1 MFKLLQGRAFGP
13 RLYGAVRVAAVPW
26 QDEAL
31 LPGVQDAQAPDDLER
46 EESVSVR
53 HGFLLLVLFSKAQNP
68 HPPQGCKV
76 FQAKVFKVK
85 FKVFKVKVFQ
95 GGEV

>member
-1 MFKLLQGRAFGP
+1 M
-13 RLYGAVRVAAVPW
+13 AAVPG
-26 QDEAL
+26 QNKAL
-31 LPGVQDAQAPDDLER
+31 LPELQDAQAPDNLER

-95 GGEV
+95 GGVV